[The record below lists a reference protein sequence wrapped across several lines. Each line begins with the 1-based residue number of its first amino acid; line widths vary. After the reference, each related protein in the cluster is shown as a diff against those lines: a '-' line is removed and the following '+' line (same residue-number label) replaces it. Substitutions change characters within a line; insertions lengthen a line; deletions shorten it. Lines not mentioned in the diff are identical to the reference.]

1 VNAPLVR
8 RVEPAAPDP
17 AVIAEAAGR
26 LRAGGLVAFPTE
38 TVYGLGASALDA
50 DAVGRVFAAKGR
62 PPTNPVIVHVPGA
75 AEARLVAARWPAG
88 AEALAR
94 RFWPGPLTLVLPRG
108 AQVPLAVTA
117 GLEQVAVRAP
127 RHPVALALLRAAGL
141 PVAAPSANRSTRL
154 SPTTAAHVVA
164 ALGDRVDLVLD
175 GGPTDVGIESTVLD
189 LTGDVP
195 RILRPGVVTA
205 TEIAAVLGVP
215 VGVATGAVADDAA
228 RASPGMMALHYAPR
242 ARVVLAAGGEV
253 PGAVARL
260 RAAGHRVGALV
271 HRADPGEA
279 ALARRLPADPAGYA
293 RALYAALHDLDA
305 ACDAIVVEEVP
316 DGEAWAGVRDRL
328 ARAGSR

>member
-1 VNAPLVR
+1 MTAPLVR
-8 RVEPAAPDP
+8 RVDPAAPDP
-17 AVIAEAAGR
+17 AVIAEAARR

-38 TVYGLGASALDA
+38 TVYGLGANALDP
-50 DAVGRVFAAKGR
+50 DAVGRIFAAKGR
-62 PPTNPVIVHVPGA
+62 PPTNPVIVHVPGE
-75 AEARLVAARWPAG
+75 AEARQVVADWPA
-88 AEALAR
+88 AAAALAR

-108 AQVPLAVTA
+108 AHVPRSVTA
-117 GLEQVAVRAP
+117 GLDQVAVRAP
-127 RHPVALALLRAAGL
+127 RHPVALALLRTAGL

-189 LTGDVP
+189 LTGEVP

-205 TEIAAVLGVP
+205 SEIAAVLGVP
-215 VGVATGAVADDAA
+215 VRVADGAVADDAA

-242 ARVVLAAGGEV
+242 AQVVLAAGAEV
-253 PGAVARL
+253 PRVVERL

-271 HRADPGEA
+271 HAADAGGA
-279 ALARRLPADPAGYA
+279 ARKRRLPADPTGYA

-305 ACDAIVVEEVP
+305 DCDAIVVEAVP
-316 DGEAWAGVRDRL
+316 DGEAWSGVRDRL
-328 ARAGSR
+328 ARAVRR